1 MELVATASFITAFL
15 AGVAA
20 LFAPCC
26 IGVLLPTYLAS
37 VFRTRTK
44 IFLMTFIYYLGL
56 LTVFLPLGLGMAWLS
71 TAFGDYHEI
80 LFVVGGLF
88 LFALGVSLVLG
99 KSFMLPM
106 KVKPTLKGNNFGSL
120 YVLGIFSGIATSCC
134 APVLAGVLALSM
146 MPGSL
151 VLGPVYALVFV
162 TGMALPLF
170 LMAFFIDRAG
180 LIERFKGLRK
190 QISYSLFGRRIS
202 VHLSH
207 LISGVLFIAV
217 GLFIVIFERTSP
229 EGVTPYQIRINVA
242 TARVTEAVSNS
253 LGAVP
258 EFLWAIVFIA
268 LFAVFGLVAYRQ
280 ARRGTQ
286 AEKEEKEKIS

>member
-15 AGVAA
+15 AGMAA

-44 IFLMTFIYYLGL
+44 IFLMTFVYYLGL
-56 LTVFLPLGLGMAWLS
+56 LTVFLPLGLGMAWLG
-71 TAFGDYHEI
+71 TAFSEYHEI
-80 LFVVGGLF
+80 LFTAGGIF
-88 LFALGVSLVLG
+88 LFVLGVSLVLG

-106 KVKPTLKGNNFGSL
+106 KVKPTLRGNGFGSL
-120 YVLGIFSGIATSCC
+120 YVLGVFSGIATSCC

-151 VLGPVYALVFV
+151 VMGPIYALVFV

-170 LMAFFIDRAG
+170 IMAFFIDRAG
-180 LIERFKGLRK
+180 LVERFKGLRRK
-190 QISYSLFGRRIS
+190 ISYPLFGRTIS

-207 LISGVLFIAV
+207 LVSGVLFIAV

-229 EGVTPYQIRINVA
+229 EGVSSYQIRINVA
-242 TARVTEAVSNS
+242 TARVTDVVSKTVGS
-253 LGAVP
+253 VP
-258 EFLWAIVFIA
+258 EFVWAILFIA
-268 LFAVFGLVAYRQ
+268 LFVVFGLVAYRQ
-280 ARRGTQ
+280 ARSGTQ
-286 AEKEEKEKIS
+286 AEKEKVS

>member
-44 IFLMTFIYYLGL
+44 IFLMTFVYYLGL
-56 LTVFLPLGLGMAWLS
+56 LTVFLPLGLGMAWLG
-71 TAFGDYHEI
+71 TAFSEYHEI
-80 LFVVGGLF
+80 LFVAGGLF

-106 KVKPTLKGNNFGSL
+106 KVKPTLQGNNFGSL
-120 YVLGIFSGIATSCC
+120 YVLGLFSGIATSCC

-151 VLGPVYALVFV
+151 VMGPIYALVFV

-170 LMAFFIDRAG
+170 VMAFFIDRAG
-180 LIERFKGLRK
+180 LVARFKGLRRE
-190 QISYSLFGRRIS
+190 ISYPLVGRTIN

-207 LISGVLFIAV
+207 LVSGVLFIAV
-217 GLFIVIFERTSP
+217 GLFVVIFERTSP
-229 EGVTPYQIRINVA
+229 EGVSPYQIRINVV
-242 TARVTEAVSNS
+242 TARVTDAVSN
-253 LGAVP
+253 LVGTVP
-258 EFLWAIVFIA
+258 EFVWAILFVA
-268 LFAVFGLVAYRQ
+268 LFVVFGLVAYRQ
-280 ARRGTQ
+280 AWSGIH
-286 AEKEEKEKIS
+286 AEKERVS